1 MMEPREIEDEGHER
15 IIERVAAIDVA
26 KASGMVCVRVPH
38 KSRPGR
44 RVSRVWEVAATTGAV
59 TGLGDHLACQGTG
72 EGIPDRMPSDYTW
85 ADDSGAPGR
94 SLRGGRRGWGYR
106 HGPGVPDVA
115 AVVADCPVGGE
126 EA

>member
-59 TGLGDHLACQGTG
+59 TGLGDHLACQG
-72 EGIPDRMPSDYTW
+72 
-85 ADDSGAPGR
+85 PGKVFPTACH
-94 SLRGGRRGWGYR
+94 LTTPGLTIQEPPGG
-106 HGPGVPDVA
+106 V
-115 AVVADCPVGGE
+115 
-126 EA
+126 